1 MNVWGENQDVSQEKK
16 IEVSYNPWSSTS
28 DASTDFILKTFNRCH
43 SCLEKLSIK
52 NLLNNDFSTLR
63 TIISS

>member
-1 MNVWGENQDVSQEKK
+1 MFGERIKIFLRKKK

-28 DASTDFILKTFNRCH
+28 GDASTDFILKTFNRCH

-52 NLLNNDFSTLR
+52 NLLNNDFSTK
-63 TIISS
+63 